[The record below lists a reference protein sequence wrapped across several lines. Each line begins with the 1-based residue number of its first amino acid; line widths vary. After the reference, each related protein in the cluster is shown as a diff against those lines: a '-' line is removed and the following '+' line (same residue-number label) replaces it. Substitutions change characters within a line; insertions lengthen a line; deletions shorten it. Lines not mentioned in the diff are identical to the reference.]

1 MKKGREYHMAKTQID
16 IFIAFF
22 RSGLLGF
29 GGGPSTIP
37 LVYKEVVEHFKWM
50 TDEEFADVLALGNAL
65 PGPIAT
71 KMAGYIGYQIGGKVG
86 LANAILATVLPT
98 VFFMIGLIGILSA
111 YRDSSIVVGMTQA
124 VTPVVGVM
132 MIVLT
137 YQFLKQS
144 KKGIGW
150 TQTIILASIS
160 LIAYQ
165 LIGIHPAV
173 VIAILLIYAL
183 VSGGSKSKDKN
194 QISKQSVS
202 S

>member
-1 MKKGREYHMAKTQID
+1 MGKTQVD

-37 LVYKEVVEHFKWM
+37 LVHKEVVEHFKWM
-50 TDEEFADVLALGNAL
+50 TDEEFGDVLALGNAL

-71 KMAGYIGYQIGGKVG
+71 KMAGYIGYRIGGKLG
-86 LANAILATVLPT
+86 LFNAIFATVLPT
-98 VFFMIGLIGILSA
+98 VFFMIGLIGILSN

-137 YQFLKQS
+137 YQFLRQS

-150 TQTIILASIS
+150 TQTVILASIS

-165 LIGIHPAV
+165 LIGIHPAI
-173 VIAILLIYAL
+173 VIGILLIYAL
-183 VSGGSKSKDKN
+183 VSGDSKSKDKN
-194 QISKQSVS
+194 QKKQQNVS
-202 S
+202 E

>member
-1 MKKGREYHMAKTQID
+1 MGKTQVD

-37 LVYKEVVEHFKWM
+37 LVYREVVEHFKWM

-165 LIGIHPAV
+165 LIGIHPAI
-173 VIAILLIYAL
+173 VIAILLIYGL
-183 VSGGSKSKDKN
+183 VFWDSKSKDKN
-194 QISKQSVS
+194 QTNKQNCS

>member
-1 MKKGREYHMAKTQID
+1 MGKTQVD

-37 LVYKEVVEHFKWM
+37 LVHKEVVEHFKWM
-50 TDEEFADVLALGNAL
+50 TDEEFGDVLALGNAL

-71 KMAGYIGYQIGGKVG
+71 KMAGYIGYRIGGKLG
-86 LANAILATVLPT
+86 LFNAIFATVFPT
-98 VFFMIGLIGILSA
+98 VFFMIGLIGILSN

-137 YQFLKQS
+137 YQFLRQS

-150 TQTIILASIS
+150 TQTVILASIS

-165 LIGIHPAV
+165 LIGIHPAI
-173 VIAILLIYAL
+173 VIGILLIYAL
-183 VSGGSKSKDKN
+183 VRGDSKSKDKN
-194 QISKQSVS
+194 QKKQQNVS
-202 S
+202 E